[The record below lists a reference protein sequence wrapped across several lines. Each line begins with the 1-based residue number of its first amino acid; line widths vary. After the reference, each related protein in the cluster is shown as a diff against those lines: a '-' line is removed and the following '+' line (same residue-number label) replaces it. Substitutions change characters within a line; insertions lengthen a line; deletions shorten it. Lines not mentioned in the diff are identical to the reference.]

1 MRSKRSQ
8 RSCTALQVCPSKVV
22 LCLEQLLFQGFRGCM
37 RKGLEKDRSPLSKCL
52 PGALGLW
59 RAQGV
64 SSGVW
69 DFVLCAFA
77 VPSGAGSPE
86 PWIWMSSG
94 DRRRQSRPAPCLFVG
109 AALCCCFSSLM
120 RAEHTIKFY
129 WVFML
134 TKLTNSWC
142 FKNAAGALSAITGI
156 CNGFLTGVGQSKCVS
171 ANVI

>member
-1 MRSKRSQ
+1 MMRSKRSQ

-86 PWIWMSSG
+86 P
-94 DRRRQSRPAPCLFVG
+94 
-109 AALCCCFSSLM
+109 
-120 RAEHTIKFY
+120 
-129 WVFML
+129 
-134 TKLTNSWC
+134 
-142 FKNAAGALSAITGI
+142 
-156 CNGFLTGVGQSKCVS
+156 
-171 ANVI
+171 